1 MLQLCCLLLNLK
13 NNALASDD
21 MWGSCPHCLQS
32 TGYGSVSLKANKM
45 PEWHENII
53 TDLAL
58 LQSTPAPETRWKTRK
73 GRLKIW
79 SDICCYCHP
88 EHAASFQHRCQF
100 IFLSDMGYILQQ
112 LGAPSWYQ
120 IAERAAVE
128 SRAWRPAVWTWSWS
142 ATTQPEYWG
151 GGRVFYSAPWLH
163 PTHQADGGPSNGLI
177 TRFLFSPLTEAVS
190 FWSFFFFPPHLEV
203 CQDAD
208 GLHVFGVTV
217 AAKSICYCSPSRSF
231 NIIIKTS
238 VFCVSKVLLNCT
250 VARLAVG
257 LEGWQCWSVCPPLQ
271 PRVKSI
277 GWILKLNFGANI

>member
-1 MLQLCCLLLNLK
+1 M
-13 NNALASDD
+13 
-21 MWGSCPHCLQS
+21 
-32 TGYGSVSLKANKM
+32 
-45 PEWHENII
+45 
-53 TDLAL
+53 
-58 LQSTPAPETRWKTRK
+58 
-73 GRLKIW
+73 
-79 SDICCYCHP
+79 
-88 EHAASFQHRCQF
+88 
-100 IFLSDMGYILQQ
+100 
-112 LGAPSWYQ
+112 
-120 IAERAAVE
+120 
-128 SRAWRPAVWTWSWS
+128 
-142 ATTQPEYWG
+142 
-151 GGRVFYSAPWLH
+151 FYSAPWLH

-257 LEGWQCWSVCPPLQ
+257 LEGWQCWSVRPPLQ